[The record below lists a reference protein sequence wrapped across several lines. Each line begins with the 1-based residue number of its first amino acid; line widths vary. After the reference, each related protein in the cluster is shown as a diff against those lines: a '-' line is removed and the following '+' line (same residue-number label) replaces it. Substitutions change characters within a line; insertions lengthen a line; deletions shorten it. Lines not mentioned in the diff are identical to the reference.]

1 MTDENKTRRARR
13 LPPWLKKRLGAPGA
27 SPDVHKLLDGLK
39 LETVCSGAHCPNQA
53 ECFARGTAT
62 FLILGERC
70 TRACGFC
77 AIPVGQVCN
86 LPSPVGQVCNLP
98 SPVGQVC
105 NLPSPSPSEPD
116 RVAEACCRLQ
126 LRHVVITSVTRDDL
140 PDGGAEHFANC
151 VRAVRGRIP
160 EAVIEVLTPDFQGD
174 TAAADT
180 VIAAGVD
187 VFNHNVET
195 VPRLYPK
202 VRPEANYRRSLD
214 LLAHAKLRWGGE
226 DGRLQTCPT
235 GELYTKSG
243 LMVGLGETDDEISR
257 VLRDLR
263 AAACDIVT
271 IGQYLA
277 PSEKHLPV
285 ARFPTPEQFRLW
297 QTEAEE
303 MGFAA
308 VAAGPFVRSSY
319 NAGDLFDSR
328 TR

>member
-1 MTDENKTRRARR
+1 MTDENKTRRAGR
-13 LPPWLKKRLGAPGA
+13 LPPWLTKRLGAPGA
-27 SPDVHKLLDGLK
+27 GPDVHKLLDDLK

-53 ECFARGTAT
+53 ECFARGAAT
-62 FLILGERC
+62 FLILGEQC

-77 AIPVGQVCN
+77 AIRTA
-86 LPSPVGQVCNLP
+86 L
-98 SPVGQVC
+98 VGQVC

-151 VRAVRGRIP
+151 VRAIRGRMP
-160 EAVIEVLTPDFQGD
+160 DAVIEVLTPDFQGD

-195 VPRLYPK
+195 VPRLYPQ
-202 VRPEANYRRSLD
+202 VRPQADYCRSLD
-214 LLAHAKLRWGGE
+214 LLAHAKRRWGGG
-226 DGRLQTCPT
+226 DGRRV
-235 GELYTKSG
+235 YTKSG
-243 LMVGLGETDDEISR
+243 LMVGLGETDEEISR
-257 VLRDLR
+257 VLHDLR

-277 PSEKHLPV
+277 PSRKHLPV
-285 ARFPTPEQFRLW
+285 ARFPTPEQFSSW
-297 QTEAEE
+297 QAEAEE